1 TRTRLSPLASPENS
15 TTPIGYCVAPTPDMS
30 TRSCAWA
37 PKGSNR
43 HAARATSL
51 LRSIRFIADPNS
63 PAESA
68 EIMSVLLLSH
78 TCGNDHQYKRDTFR
92 WEVLEMVSSSVCLC
106 VPLHQ
111 IFGCL

>member
-1 TRTRLSPLASPENS
+1 
-15 TTPIGYCVAPTPDMS
+15 
-30 TRSCAWA
+30 
-37 PKGSNR
+37 
-43 HAARATSL
+43 
-51 LRSIRFIADPNS
+51 NS

-111 IFGCL
+111 IFGCLMSAVSAPHQVVRPYSGIPDIVGSDSHFLVWGGRYRQRVGGCSF